1 MQYKHGFIY
10 KFFFLFTL
18 FFSFSS
24 QASVVIN
31 GTRVIY
37 PGNEKEI
44 TVKLSNK
51 GSQPVLVQS
60 WIDDGDQNAL
70 PENINVPFFLTPPIN
85 RIEPNKSQTLRISY
99 AGNKEKAKSEESVYW
114 LNVLEIPPA
123 PKADDN
129 KVSNNLQIAFRTRI
143 KLFYRPEAINNKFD
157 AAKSAEEL
165 IWSIENG
172 KLIAHNQSPYFVSLI
187 SITLGNEN
195 QQEIVKGE
203 MIAPN
208 QSKQF
213 EFKNRNLINS
223 GNTLSYEY
231 INDWGAVNTVN
242 YSL

>member
-1 MQYKHGFIY
+1 MQYKYGFIY
-10 KFFFLFTL
+10 KFFFLFIFL
-18 FFSFSS
+18 FSFSS

-99 AGNKEKAKSEESVYW
+99 AGNKEKIKSEESVYW

-123 PKADDN
+123 PKAIDN
-129 KVSNNLQIAFRTRI
+129 KVSNNLQVAFRTRI

-157 AAKSAEEL
+157 AAKSAENL
-165 IWSIENG
+165 TWSIENG
-172 KLIAHNQSPYFVSLI
+172 KLTAHNQSPYFVSLI
-187 SITLGNEN
+187 SITLGKEN
-195 QQEIVKGE
+195 QQEIVEGE

>member
-10 KFFFLFTL
+10 KFFFLFIFL
-18 FFSFSS
+18 FSFSS

-37 PGNEKEI
+37 PGNEKEV

-51 GSQPVLVQS
+51 GNQPVLVQS

-129 KVSNNLQIAFRTRI
+129 KVSNSLQVAFRTRI

-172 KLIAHNQSPYFVSLI
+172 KLTAHNQSPYFVSLI
-187 SITLGNEN
+187 SITLGTEN
-195 QQEIVKGE
+195 QQEIVDGE

-213 EFKNRNLINS
+213 EFKNRNLVNS
-223 GNTLSYEY
+223 GNTVSYEY

>member
-1 MQYKHGFIY
+1 MQYKYGFIY

-18 FFSFSS
+18 LFSFFS

-37 PGNEKEI
+37 SGNEKEV

-51 GSQPVLVQS
+51 GIHPVLVQS
-60 WIDDGDQNAL
+60 WIDDGDPNAL
-70 PENINVPFFLTPPIN
+70 PENISVPFFLTPPIN

-99 AGNKEKAKSEESVYW
+99 TGNIEKSKNEESVYW

-123 PKADDN
+123 PKAIDN
-129 KVSNNLQIAFRTRI
+129 KVSNSLQVAFRTRI
-143 KLFYRPEAINNKFD
+143 KLFYRPEAINNKVD
-157 AAKSAEEL
+157 AAKSAEKL
-165 IWSIENG
+165 TWSIENG
-172 KLIAHNQSPYFVSLI
+172 KLTAHNPSPYFISLVAI
-187 SITLGNEN
+187 SLAKGN
-195 QQEIVKGE
+195 QQEVIEGE
-203 MIAPN
+203 MVPPH

-223 GNTLSYEY
+223 GNTVSYEY
-231 INDWGAVNTVN
+231 INDWGAVNSAN

>member
-10 KFFFLFTL
+10 KFFFLFIFL
-18 FFSFSS
+18 FSFSS

-37 PGNEKEI
+37 PGNEKEV

-51 GSQPVLVQS
+51 GNQPVLVQS

-70 PENINVPFFLTPPIN
+70 PENMNVPFFLTPPIN

-99 AGNKEKAKSEESVYW
+99 AGDKEKTKSEESIYW

-123 PKADDN
+123 PKVNDN
-129 KVSNNLQIAFRTRI
+129 KVSNSLQVAFRTRI

-172 KLIAHNQSPYFVSLI
+172 KLTAHNQSPYFVSLI
-187 SITLGNEN
+187 SITLGTEN
-195 QQEIVKGE
+195 QQEIVDGE

-213 EFKNRNLINS
+213 EFKNRNLVNS
-223 GNTLSYEY
+223 GNTVSYEY